1 MILAVHHFGLF
12 VVASFVLLIM
22 PGPSVLYIAARSIE
36 QGRVAG
42 LVSVFGNALGT
53 VILVIGSAVG
63 LAAILASSDVAFSV
77 VKYLGATYLI
87 YLGIKELFNKDTHTA
102 VIVQPKR
109 LSRIFSQG
117 IIVAVLNPKT
127 ALFFFAFLP
136 QFVDPAQG
144 HIWIQTTILGLSLV
158 TLGILTDSAY
168 ALLAGTVGNWLRRRF
183 SFHKKQRYVLSGL
196 YLTLGTLMIFG
207 DSRSQ

>member
-1 MILAVHHFGLF
+1 MAVHHFGLF
-12 VVASFVLLIM
+12 MVASFVLLIM

-77 VKYLGATYLI
+77 VKYLGAAYLI